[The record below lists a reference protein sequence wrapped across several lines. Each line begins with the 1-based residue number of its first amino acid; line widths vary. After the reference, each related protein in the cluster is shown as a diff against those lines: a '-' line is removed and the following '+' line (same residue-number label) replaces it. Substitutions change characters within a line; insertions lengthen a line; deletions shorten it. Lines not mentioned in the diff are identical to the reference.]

1 MRIAAVALALS
12 VTLTFTFSRVAR
24 ADDTDAEARQH
35 YKAATGHFAVGEF
48 ADAAAEYEAAFKLHQ
63 DPALLF
69 NAAQSRRLAGENQK
83 ALVLYKNFLHLY
95 PSSPNVPAVREQI
108 DKLQEAIAAENKAK
122 TSPPT
127 TTVEPGTSGTAAT
140 TTAPSTTTTTA
151 PPATTTSTPPSTAS
165 TAPTA
170 GGEPSP
176 TSERPPI
183 YKKWWFWTAVGVVVV
198 AAVVIPV
205 AVVESQSAWNNLPPQ
220 GPGAG
225 AARPVLG
232 GPRVEVRW

>member
-1 MRIAAVALALS
+1 MRTAAVVVLALAVCS
-12 VTLTFTFSRVAR
+12 AAR
-24 ADDTDAEARQH
+24 AADEDAEAARQH

-48 ADAAAEYEAAFKLHQ
+48 ADAAAEYEAAYKLHQ

-108 DKLQEAIAAENKAK
+108 DKLQEAIAAENQAK

-127 TTVEPGTSGTAAT
+127 TTVEPKSEPSAPPPPT
-140 TTAPSTTTTTA
+140 TPTTTTTPPPNAA
-151 PPATTTSTPPSTAS
+151 PAAAANEP
-165 TAPTA
+165 APTN
-170 GGEPSP
+170 EK
-176 TSERPPI
+176 PPV

-205 AVVESQSAWNNLPPQ
+205 ALIETQAAWNNLPPQ
-220 GPGAG
+220 GPGAP
-225 AARPVLG
+225 AASRALG
-232 GPRVEVRW
+232 GPSLEVRW

>member
-1 MRIAAVALALS
+1 MRIASVAVVALLLACCA
-12 VTLTFTFSRVAR
+12 VAR
-24 ADDTDAEARQH
+24 ADEDAEARQH

-48 ADAAAEYEAAFKLHQ
+48 ADAAAEYEAAYKLHQ

-95 PSSPNVPAVREQI
+95 PSSPNIPAVREQI

-127 TTVEPGTSGTAAT
+127 TTVEPRNE
-140 TTAPSTTTTTA
+140 TTTTT
-151 PPATTTSTPPSTAS
+151 PPATTTT
-165 TAPTA
+165 
-170 GGEPSP
+170 SP
-176 TSERPPI
+176 TTATTSEPPPPTNEKPPI
-183 YKKWWFWTAVGVVVV
+183 YKKWWFWAAIGGVVVL
-198 AAVVIPV
+198 AVVIPI
-205 AVVESQSAWNNLPPQ
+205 AVIESQPAWNNLPPQ
-220 GPGAG
+220 GPGAP

-232 GPRVEVRW
+232 GPSLEVRW

>member
-1 MRIAAVALALS
+1 MLACCAVAY
-12 VTLTFTFSRVAR
+12 
-24 ADDTDAEARQH
+24 ADEQDAEARQH

-48 ADAAAEYEAAFKLHQ
+48 ADAAAEYEAAYKLHQ

-127 TTVEPGTSGTAAT
+127 TTVEPT
-140 TTAPSTTTTTA
+140 PSTTT
-151 PPATTTSTPPSTAS
+151 PPATTPSTTPATTAAATPP
-165 TAPTA
+165 P
-170 GGEPSP
+170 PSN
-176 TSERPPI
+176 EKPPI
-183 YKKWWFWTAVGVVVV
+183 YKKWWFWTAVGAVVVL
-198 AAVVIPV
+198 AVVIPV
-205 AVVESQSAWNNLPPQ
+205 AVIETQPAWNNLPPQ
-220 GPGAG
+220 GPGAP
-225 AARPVLG
+225 AASRVLG
-232 GPRVEVRW
+232 GPSLEVRW

>member
-1 MRIAAVALALS
+1 MRTAAAVVVALALLVS
-12 VTLTFTFSRVAR
+12 STAR
-24 ADDTDAEARQH
+24 AQDPDADAARQH

-48 ADAAAEYEAAFKLHQ
+48 AEAASEYEAAYKLHQ

-127 TTVEPGTSGTAAT
+127 TTVEPKNETTT
-140 TTAPSTTTTTA
+140 PPPPPPTTAPTTA
-151 PPATTTSTPPSTAS
+151 PPAATAS
-165 TAPTA
+165 TSPAPTN
-170 GGEPSP
+170 EK
-176 TSERPPI
+176 PPI
-183 YKKWWFWTAVGVVVV
+183 YKKWWFWTAIGVVVV

-205 AVVESQSAWNNLPPQ
+205 AVIETQPAWNNLPPQ
-220 GPGAG
+220 GPGATA
-225 AARPVLG
+225 AARVIDHPAL
-232 GPRVEVRW
+232 EVRW

>member
-1 MRIAAVALALS
+1 MRIAAAVVVSLTLALAG
-12 VTLTFTFSRVAR
+12 VAR
-24 ADDTDAEARQH
+24 AEDPNAEAARQH

-48 ADAAAEYEAAFKLHQ
+48 ADAAAEYEAAYKLHQ

-127 TTVEPGTSGTAAT
+127 TTVEPKNE
-140 TTAPSTTTTTA
+140 PSTTPPPATTPATTPTTTPASNA
-151 PPATTTSTPPSTAS
+151 PPATAATEPPPSS
-165 TAPTA
+165 N
-170 GGEPSP
+170 EK
-176 TSERPPI
+176 PPF
-183 YKKWWFWTAVGVVVV
+183 YKRWWFWAAVGGVVVL
-198 AAVVIPV
+198 AVVIPV
-205 AVVESQSAWNNLPPQ
+205 VVIETQPAWNNLPPQ
-220 GPGAG
+220 GPGAP
-225 AARPVLG
+225 AASRVLG
-232 GPRVEVRW
+232 GPSLEVRW

>member
-1 MRIAAVALALS
+1 VVL
-12 VTLTFTFSRVAR
+12 TLVGGGVAR
-24 ADDTDAEARQH
+24 AEDPDAAAARQH

-48 ADAAAEYEAAFKLHQ
+48 SEAATEYESAFKLHQ

-95 PSSPNVPAVREQI
+95 PSSPNVPAVQEQI
-108 DKLQEAIAAENKAK
+108 DKLQEAIAAETKAK

-127 TTVEPGTSGTAAT
+127 TTVEPGTPGAQPPAATTPATPPPATATTTTPSTNAAT
-140 TTAPSTTTTTA
+140 TTAAA
-151 PPATTTSTPPSTAS
+151 PPSNEKPPF
-165 TAPTA
+165 
-170 GGEPSP
+170 
-176 TSERPPI
+176 

-205 AVVESQSAWNNLPPQ
+205 AVIESQPAWNNLPPQ
-220 GPGAG
+220 GPGAP
-225 AARPVLG
+225 AARGLV
-232 GPRVEVRW
+232 GPKLEVRW

>member
-1 MRIAAVALALS
+1 MRAVAS
-12 VTLTFTFSRVAR
+12 VLVLTTLFAGGVAR
-24 ADDTDAEARQH
+24 ADDPEAESARQH

-48 ADAAAEYEAAFKLHQ
+48 SAAAAEYEQAFKLHQ

-69 NAAQSRRLAGENQK
+69 DAAQARRLAGENQK

-95 PSSPNVPAVREQI
+95 PSSPSIPAVQEQI
-108 DKLQEAIAAENKAK
+108 AKLQEAIAADSKAQ

-127 TTVEPGTSGTAAT
+127 TTVEPGTAGAPPGTTQPAPAVQPAPAASAAAAP
-140 TTAPSTTTTTA
+140 APSA
-151 PPATTTSTPPSTAS
+151 
-165 TAPTA
+165 
-170 GGEPSP
+170 EK
-176 TSERPPI
+176 PPI

-205 AVVESQSAWNNLPPQ
+205 AVVESRQQWNNLPPQ

-225 AARPVLG
+225 GAAARVIAVRG
-232 GPRVEVRW
+232 MEVRW

>member
-1 MRIAAVALALS
+1 MGVLMRLGAVVLVVLTMAAAG
-12 VTLTFTFSRVAR
+12 VAR
-24 ADDTDAEARQH
+24 ADEGDTEARQH

-48 ADAAAEYEAAFKLHQ
+48 ADAAAEYEAAYKLHQ

-122 TSPPT
+122 NSPPT
-127 TTVEPGTSGTAAT
+127 TTVEPKTEA
-140 TTAPSTTTTTA
+140 TTAPQPTTQPQATQP
-151 PPATTTSTPPSTAS
+151 PPATTAEAQPTTSA
-165 TAPTA
+165 
-170 GGEPSP
+170 
-176 TSERPPI
+176 SERPPF

-205 AVVESQSAWNNLPPQ
+205 AVVESQHAWNNLPAQ
-220 GPGAG
+220 GPGAP
-225 AARPVLG
+225 AASRVLG
-232 GPRVEVRW
+232 GPSLEVRW

>member
-1 MRIAAVALALS
+1 MRVAAAVVLFVSLALGG
-12 VTLTFTFSRVAR
+12 VAR
-24 ADDTDAEARQH
+24 ADDPDAEAARQH

-48 ADAAAEYEAAFKLHQ
+48 AEAATEYESAYKLHQ

-95 PSSPNVPAVREQI
+95 PTSPNIPAVREQI
-108 DKLQEAIAAENKAK
+108 DKLQEAIAADNKAK

-127 TTVEPGTSGTAAT
+127 TTVEPKNEPKSEPT
-140 TTAPSTTTTTA
+140 TTQQQQQQQQQ
-151 PPATTTSTPPSTAS
+151 PATATS
-165 TAPTA
+165 APA
-170 GGEPSP
+170 NEK
-176 TSERPPI
+176 PPI
-183 YKKWWFWTAVGVVVV
+183 YKKWWFWTAIGVVVV

-205 AVVESQSAWNNLPPQ
+205 AVVESQPAWNNVPPQ

-225 AARPVLG
+225 AAARVIGRPV
-232 GPRVEVRW
+232 VEVRW